1 MPTYSSA
8 PLAKASASLLGLALV
23 VTGCSSPTEEDAGS
37 AGTATPSSKQLTMT
51 SQVACDRYY
60 AFDLFRR
67 TQVPSK
73 QEAGKT
79 ERLLVLEEYRDLA
92 DRMSVGLDSSVIVGD
107 LPVKARVNG
116 KRIVRQLTRVI
127 ERGGD
132 LRDVTGVLDTRISKS
147 AQRIESLCVS
157 TNHPVPQQNL
167 DARPAPDG
175 S

>member
-1 MPTYSSA
+1 MPTYPSGPWARVSTG
-8 PLAKASASLLGLALV
+8 LLGLALL
-23 VTGCSSPTEEDAGS
+23 VTGCASPTEEDTGS
-37 AGTATPSSKQLTMT
+37 AGTASPSSPLLTMT

-67 TQVPSK
+67 TQVPSR
-73 QEAGKT
+73 QDAGKA
-79 ERLLVLEEYRDLA
+79 ERLLLLEEYRDLA
-92 DRMSVGLDSSVIVGD
+92 DRMAVSLDSSVIVGD

-127 ERGGD
+127 EQGGD
-132 LRDVTGVLDTRISKS
+132 ARDITGALDTRISKS

-175 S
+175 N